1 MSRKWTHDKPDAN
14 AGAIIAFLKIQGIEV
29 VRTDRP
35 VDCLIANN
43 GKIGW
48 LEIKTDDPDAKIK
61 RSQLEFMS
69 ETSMPCAFAK
79 NEGEALIF
87 AERMEGLTQTD
98 KDKLAAFLVRNQG
111 KEWRPSVIEKVI
123 KL

>member
-14 AGAIIAFLKIQGIEV
+14 AAGIIAFLRIHGIEV

-35 VDCLIANN
+35 VDCLIYND
-43 GKIGW
+43 GRTGW
-48 LEIKTDDPDAKIK
+48 LEIKDDSPNAKIL

-98 KDKLAAFLVRNQG
+98 KDRLAAFLVRNQG
-111 KEWRPSVIEKVI
+111 KEWRPSVISKV
-123 KL
+123 LNG